1 MGGWVGGW
9 SGAKRGGGG
18 ALGIPSGPV
27 GVHVAEDRLLIER
40 KYTACCAAVA

>member
-1 MGGWVGGW
+1 MVLAGEE
-9 SGAKRGGGG
+9 KEGGG
-18 ALGIPSGPV
+18 IPHGPV